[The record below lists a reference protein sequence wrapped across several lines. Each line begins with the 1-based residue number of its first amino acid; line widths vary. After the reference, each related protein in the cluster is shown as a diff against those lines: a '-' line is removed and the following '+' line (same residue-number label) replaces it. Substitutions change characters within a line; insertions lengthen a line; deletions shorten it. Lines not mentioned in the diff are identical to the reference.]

1 MPKVSVIVPV
11 KDDRRLIDLIKA
23 LENQTF
29 KDFEVLIA
37 DSSKERIFKGE
48 TTLNMKYYHTKPMK
62 ISEAM
67 TFLSKKATS
76 EIIAITESDCAP
88 NEHWLEDLYSE
99 YVDSKT
105 IIVGAQNIVSPHAE
119 IISFGSLLLPKKAFS
134 VKFDK
139 NLKLAEDTD
148 WFFSLKERGFKFK
161 QINKGLVTHYKN
173 TIKRMFRSF
182 EYARSHAYVY
192 VKHNKEERIIK
203 SMGFQLLQAFYSIL
217 TFFVLPYFWIYYKI
231 RKFLFKKLK

>member
-1 MPKVSVIVPV
+1 MKISVIVPV
-11 KDDRRLIDLIKA
+11 KDDKRLIDLIKA
-23 LENQTF
+23 LESQTF

-48 TTLNMKYYHTKPMK
+48 TKLNMKYYHTKPMK

-67 TFLSKKATS
+67 SFLSKKVTS
-76 EIIAITESDCAP
+76 DIIAITESDCIP

-99 YVDSKT
+99 YTDDKT
-105 IIVGAQNIVSPHAE
+105 VIVGAQNITSPHAE
-119 IISFGSLLLPKKAFS
+119 IISFGSLLVPKKAFS

-148 WFFSLKERGFKFK
+148 WFFSLKEKGFKFK
-161 QINKGLVTHYKN
+161 HINKGLVTHYKN
-173 TIKRMFRSF
+173 TIKKIFRSF

-192 VKHNKEERIIK
+192 VKHKKDDRIVK
-203 SMGFQLLQAFYSIL
+203 SMVFQLLQSFYSLL
-217 TFFVLPYFWIYYKI
+217 TFIVLPYFWFYYRLKKVI
-231 RKFLFKKLK
+231 FKKLD